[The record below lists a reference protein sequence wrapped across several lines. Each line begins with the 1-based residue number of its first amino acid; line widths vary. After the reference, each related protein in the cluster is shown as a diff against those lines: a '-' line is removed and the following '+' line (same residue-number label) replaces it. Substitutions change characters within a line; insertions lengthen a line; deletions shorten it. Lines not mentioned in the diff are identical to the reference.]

1 MTGDRHKSKEKRS
14 KKREVTALHDRTGGV
29 WQRVIDARFCLFCFA
44 TRTWLVDEW
53 AVIDDVN
60 TLQCSILSL
69 VRTWRHIVERC
80 GILNRNTNVLAAL
93 KCDKREPSATKTNC
107 EKFPMKTRN
116 SRETFETLDADS
128 LRHFDVIILKIRHV
142 RPGGTCKPSD
152 DVKRRRCCLANKT
165 SQDWRIISE

>member
-1 MTGDRHKSKEKRS
+1 MTGQVGSGNAWSTHAS
-14 KKREVTALHDRTGGV
+14 V
-29 WQRVIDARFCLFCFA
+29 CFA
-44 TRTWLVDEW
+44 SRHAPDWSTNEQWLMTSTHT
-53 AVIDDVN
+53 AVFD
-60 TLQCSILSL
+60 TL
-69 VRTWRHIVERC
+69 VRTWRHIVKRC

-93 KCDKREPSATKTNC
+93 KCDKREPSATKTNRG
-107 EKFPMKTRN
+107 KFRMKTRN

-165 SQDWRIISE
+165 SQDWGIISE